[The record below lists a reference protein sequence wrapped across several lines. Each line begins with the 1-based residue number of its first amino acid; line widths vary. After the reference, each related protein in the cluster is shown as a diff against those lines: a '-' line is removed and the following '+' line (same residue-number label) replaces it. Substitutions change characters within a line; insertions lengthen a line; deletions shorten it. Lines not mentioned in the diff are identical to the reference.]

1 MTVNCVSAMYIIIET
16 YCDGMRAVP
25 TVAVCG
31 ASMRPV
37 GLLCSTGVPSS
48 SAHHCSRIS
57 NM

>member
-16 YCDGMRAVP
+16 CCDGMRAVP
-25 TVAVCG
+25 TAAVCG

-37 GLLCSTGVPSS
+37 GLLCSTGVHSS
-48 SAHHCSRIS
+48 SVHHCSRIS